1 MGLPA
6 ISNPGTRSMIS
17 KAAFEKRTHR
27 RFRLSPYLYVLP
39 AFAFYAI
46 FILIPIIQTFRI
58 SFFDWTGF
66 SAEKYIGLA
75 NFRELFQ
82 DQVFLTALVNNL
94 QFILFFT
101 LLPISIALAL
111 TALLSRRGLWGRNL
125 FRVSFFLSYVMPMVV
140 VGVVWRWIYN
150 PVFGPLN
157 ATMKAIGLEALTRPW
172 LGDFALALPAVGIIA
187 TWVQYGYCLTLFMAG
202 VQRIDESLY
211 DAAKVDGANDLQQ
224 LIHVTMPGIRA
235 EISVALVTTFIAA
248 LRIFDLVF
256 VTTRGGPGSETI
268 VTSLWLYTNAFQ
280 INRVGYA
287 ASIAVI
293 QTILI
298 LVISYFLI
306 NRPGKSQDG
315 E

>member
-1 MGLPA
+1 MNVSAQTGA
-6 ISNPGTRSMIS
+6 NKI
-17 KAAFEKRTHR
+17 HR
-27 RFRLSPYLYVLP
+27 INITPYLFILP
-39 AFAFYAI
+39 AFLFFFI
-46 FILIPIIQTFRI
+46 FILLPVLNTFRY

-66 SAEKYIGLA
+66 SDEVFVGIKNYQ
-75 NFRELFQ
+75 ELLK
-82 DQVFLTALVNNL
+82 DQTFLTGLLNNL
-94 QFILFFT
+94 KFILFFT
-101 LLPISIALAL
+101 FLPIIIALVL
-111 TALLSRRGLWGRNL
+111 TALLSRRNLWGRNI

-157 ATMKAIGLEALTRPW
+157 TSLKSMGLASLAKPW
-172 LGDFALALPAVGIIA
+172 LGDFSLAFIAVGIIA

-211 DAAKVDGANDLQQ
+211 DAAKVDGANEWYQ
-224 LIHVTMPGIRA
+224 LLHVTIPGIRS

-248 LRIFDLVF
+248 LRVFDLIF

-287 ASIAVI
+287 AAIAVV
-293 QTILI
+293 QTAIIL
-298 LVISYFLI
+298 LISYFLL
-306 NRPGKSQDG
+306 NRSRGQEEGD
-315 E
+315 

>member
-1 MGLPA
+1 MTSLVA
-6 ISNPGTRSMIS
+6 RASTRRS
-17 KAAFEKRTHR
+17 
-27 RFRLSPYLYVLP
+27 RFRITPYLYVLP

-46 FILIPIIQTFRI
+46 FILLPIINTFRI

-66 SAEKYIGLA
+66 SDEVFIGLG
-75 NFRELFQ
+75 NYKELFQ
-82 DQVFLTALVNNL
+82 DQVFLQGLVNNL
-94 QFILFFT
+94 KFILFFT
-101 LLPISIALAL
+101 LLPISIALGL
-111 TALLSRRGLWGRNL
+111 TALLSRRGLWGRNV

-157 ATMKAIGLEALTRPW
+157 AGLKAIGLELLAKPW
-172 LGDFALALPAVGIIA
+172 LGDFALAMPAVGIIA

-211 DAAKVDGANDLQQ
+211 DAAKVDGANDWHQ
-224 LIHVTMPGIRA
+224 LLHVTIPGIRA

-293 QTILI
+293 QSILI
-298 LVISYFLI
+298 LIISYFLM
-306 NRPGKSQDG
+306 NRAQNQEGAI
-315 E
+315 

>member
-1 MGLPA
+1 MTS
-6 ISNPGTRSMIS
+6 ISTPG
-17 KAAFEKRTHR
+17 KRPLK
-27 RFRLSPYLYVLP
+27 RFQVTPYLYVLP
-39 AFAFYAI
+39 AFAFYAV
-46 FILIPIIQTFRI
+46 FILIPIVTTFRV

-75 NFRELFQ
+75 NYRELFQ
-82 DQVFLTALVNNL
+82 DQVFLTGLVNNL
-94 QFILFFT
+94 KFILFFT
-101 LLPISIALAL
+101 LLPIGIALVL
-111 TALLSRRGLWGRNL
+111 TALLSRRGLWGRNV

-157 ATMKAIGLEALTRPW
+157 ATLKGIGLEALARPW

-187 TWVQYGYCLTLFMAG
+187 TWVEYGYCLTLFMAG

-211 DAAKVDGANDLQQ
+211 DAAKVDGANNWQQ
-224 LIHVTMPGIRA
+224 LLNVTIPGIQA

-248 LRIFDLVF
+248 LRIFDLIF

-293 QTILI
+293 QSILI
-298 LVISYFLI
+298 LIISYFLI
-306 NRPGKSQDG
+306 NRSRKNEEGG
-315 E
+315 

>member
-1 MGLPA
+1 
-6 ISNPGTRSMIS
+6 
-17 KAAFEKRTHR
+17 
-27 RFRLSPYLYVLP
+27 
-39 AFAFYAI
+39 
-46 FILIPIIQTFRI
+46 
-58 SFFDWTGF
+58 
-66 SAEKYIGLA
+66 
-75 NFRELFQ
+75 
-82 DQVFLTALVNNL
+82 
-94 QFILFFT
+94 
-101 LLPISIALAL
+101 
-111 TALLSRRGLWGRNL
+111 
-125 FRVSFFLSYVMPMVV
+125 MPMVV

-157 ATMKAIGLEALTRPW
+157 AGLKAIGLEILAKPW
-172 LGDFALALPAVGIIA
+172 LGDFALAMPAVGIIA

-211 DAAKVDGANDLQQ
+211 DAAKVDGANDWHQ
-224 LIHVTMPGIRA
+224 LLHVTIPGIRA

-293 QTILI
+293 QSILI
-298 LVISYFLI
+298 LIISYFLM
-306 NRPGKSQDG
+306 NRAQNQEGTN
-315 E
+315 

>member
-1 MGLPA
+1 MN
-6 ISNPGTRSMIS
+6 ISAHNGIRKIRQFQLT
-17 KAAFEKRTHR
+17 
-27 RFRLSPYLYVLP
+27 PYLYILP
-39 AFAFYAI
+39 AFLFFSI
-46 FILIPIIQTFRI
+46 FILIPILNTFRY

-66 SAEKYIGLA
+66 SEEVFVGYKNYQ
-75 NFRELFQ
+75 ELLR
-82 DQVFLTALVNNL
+82 DQIFLTGLLNNL
-94 QFILFFT
+94 KFILFFT
-101 LLPISIALAL
+101 LLPIFIALVL
-111 TALLSRRGLWGRNL
+111 TALLSRRQLWGRNI

-157 ATMKAIGLEALTRPW
+157 TSLKSVGLIALAKPW
-172 LGDFALALPAVGIIA
+172 LGDFSLAFIAVGVIA

-211 DAAKVDGANDLQQ
+211 DAAKVDGANDWSQ
-224 LIHVTMPGIRA
+224 LLNVTIPGIRA

-248 LRIFDLVF
+248 LRVFDLIF

-287 ASIAVI
+287 AAIAVI
-293 QTILI
+293 QTIII
-298 LVISYFLI
+298 LVISYFLL
-306 NRPGKSQDG
+306 NRSRSQG
-315 E
+315 EGE

>member
-1 MGLPA
+1 
-6 ISNPGTRSMIS
+6 MIPHTTLGKS
-17 KAAFEKRTHR
+17 PQKRLQVT
-27 RFRLSPYLYVLP
+27 PYLYVLP
-39 AFAFYAI
+39 AFAFYAV
-46 FILIPIIQTFRI
+46 FILIPIINTFRV

-66 SAEKYIGLA
+66 SAEKFIGLA
-75 NFRELFQ
+75 NYKELFQ
-82 DQVFLTALVNNL
+82 DQVFLTGLLNNL
-94 QFILFFT
+94 KFIFFFT
-101 LLPISIALAL
+101 LLPIGIALVL
-111 TALLSRRGLWGRNL
+111 TALLSRRGLWGRNV

-157 ATMKAIGLEALTRPW
+157 AILKGIGLEALTRPW
-172 LGDFALALPAVGIIA
+172 LGDFSLALPAVGIIA

-211 DAAKVDGANDLQQ
+211 DAAKVDGANDWQQ
-224 LIHVTMPGIRA
+224 LLNVTIPGIQA

-248 LRIFDLVF
+248 LRIFDLIF

-287 ASIAVI
+287 AAIAVI
-293 QTILI
+293 QSILI
-298 LVISYFLI
+298 LIISYFLI
-306 NRPGKSQDG
+306 NRSRTREEGG
-315 E
+315 

>member
-1 MGLPA
+1 MT
-6 ISNPGTRSMIS
+6 STTVPGKIPH
-17 KAAFEKRTHR
+17 KRFQVT
-27 RFRLSPYLYVLP
+27 PYLYVLP
-39 AFAFYAI
+39 AFAFYAV
-46 FILIPIIQTFRI
+46 FILVPIVNTFRV

-66 SAEKYIGLA
+66 SDEKFIGLA
-75 NFRELFQ
+75 NYRELFQ
-82 DQVFLTALVNNL
+82 DQVFLIGLVNNL
-94 QFILFFT
+94 KFIFFFT
-101 LLPISIALAL
+101 LLPISIALVL
-111 TALLSRRGLWGRNL
+111 TALLSRRGLWGRNV

-157 ATMKAIGLEALTRPW
+157 ATLKGIGLEALARPW

-187 TWVQYGYCLTLFMAG
+187 TWVEYGYCLTLFMAG

-211 DAAKVDGANDLQQ
+211 DAAKVDGANEWQQ
-224 LIHVTMPGIRA
+224 LLNVTIPGIQA

-248 LRIFDLVF
+248 LRIFDLIF

-293 QTILI
+293 QSILI
-298 LVISYFLI
+298 LIISYFLI
-306 NRPGKSQDG
+306 NRSRKNEEGG
-315 E
+315 